1 MSFKGQLKAF
11 ANKSSD
17 NMRLATKKVLIDIGT
32 RIIERTPVGDATL
45 WSSKPPPGY
54 VGGRA
59 RGSWLYGLNTPATKE
74 STLIDPS
81 GAVTLAKITSDIDP
95 VPGLHYITN
104 SLPYIVALENGYS
117 KQAPQGMVALVSVE
131 FGGIVDTAVRGLK

>member
-11 ANKSSD
+11 ADKSSD
-17 NMRLATKKVLIDIGT
+17 NMRLATKKVLIDVGT
-32 RIIERTPVGDATL
+32 RIVERTPVGDATL
-45 WSSKPPPGY
+45 WSSPPPKGY

-59 RGSWLYGLNTPATKE
+59 RGSWQYGLNTPAAKE
-74 STLIDPS
+74 TTLIDPS
-81 GAVTLAKITSDIDP
+81 GAVVIARLAKEIDP

-117 KQAPQGMVALVSVE
+117 KQAPQGMVGLVSVE
-131 FGGIVDTAVRGLK
+131 FGGIVDVAVRGLK